1 MVRESTAL
9 TRTGRHLLLVAATL
23 AVAGCTGGEEEEAAQ
38 PKQDHVFKEQTKALD
53 KARDVGRQL
62 EEAAKRKSDGTQ

>member
-9 TRTGRHLLLVAATL
+9 TRVCRHLLLVAATL
-23 AVAGCTGGEEEEAAQ
+23 AVAGCTEGEEEAAQ
-38 PKQDHVFKEQTKALD
+38 PKQDHVFEEQTKALD

-62 EEAAKRKSDGTQ
+62 EEAAKRKSDATQ